1 MPSTNYI
8 NNLDE
13 PPVITRN
20 VNESTPFHH
29 DTVEDG
35 WHSGLTTGK
44 FGGLNTSGNMVEADA
59 RAAVNVPALGAFAIN
74 ARQSWT
80 VNGLSGNKDY
90 PEMDVY
96 EEYLTFKHVDF
107 DFDIGQ
113 PIFLSSGGG
122 ITQNIPNVTGDIYQ
136 QVAWAVSSNEYAIR
150 ITAGHL
156 VGNGP

>member
-1 MPSTNYI
+1 MTNYI
-8 NNLDE
+8 NDFDSQ
-13 PPVITRN
+13 PVITRD

-29 DTVEDG
+29 DKVETG

-44 FGGLNTSGNMVEADA
+44 FGGLNSSGNIVEADS
-59 RAAVNVPALGAFAIN
+59 RAAVKIYALGAFAIN
-74 ARQSWT
+74 CRNSWAGA
-80 VNGLSGNKDY
+80 GLSGNKDY
-90 PEMDVY
+90 NYMDLY

-107 DFDIGQ
+107 SFDIGK
-113 PIFLSSGGG
+113 PIYLSSGGG

>member
-1 MPSTNYI
+1 MTNYI
-8 NNLDE
+8 NDLE
-13 PPVITRN
+13 SQPIMTRD

-29 DTVEDG
+29 DKVEPG

-44 FGGLNTSGNMVEADA
+44 FGGLNSSGNIVEADS
-59 RAAVNVPALGAFAIN
+59 RAAVKIFALGAFAMN
-74 ARQSWT
+74 CRLSWSGG
-80 VNGLSGNKDY
+80 GLSGNKDY
-90 PEMDVY
+90 NYMDLY

-107 DFDIGQ
+107 NFDIGK
-113 PIFLSSGGG
+113 PIYLSSGGG

-150 ITAGHL
+150 ITAGHI